1 MDDYPLLQRLTPLFR
16 LSRIRGCEGTVTFL
30 LDGDNGAQ
38 ACTPVELL
46 RLSNELMD
54 LALNAI
60 DPEG

>member
-1 MDDYPLLQRLTPLFR
+1 MDLPLLDHLEHENVFKIRELNNGNFRVWAILTER
-16 LSRIRGCEGTVTFL
+16 HAL
-30 LDGDNGAQ
+30 L
-38 ACTPVELL
+38 TPVELL